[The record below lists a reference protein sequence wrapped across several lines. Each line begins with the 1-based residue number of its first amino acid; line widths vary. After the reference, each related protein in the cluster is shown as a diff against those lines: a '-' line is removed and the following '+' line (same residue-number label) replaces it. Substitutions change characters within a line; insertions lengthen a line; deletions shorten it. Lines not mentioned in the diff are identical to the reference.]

1 MGVYPRALPSPVCW
15 VYHHQYAAAGAVWA
29 TGANTKGEEGARITK
44 PKRSVPEASY
54 GRQPRA
60 CYNERVPHRSRRSF
74 TRLATTLAVIAAGVA
89 FAMPAAQSTPFMPV
103 SDVRPGMVG
112 IGRTVY
118 SGTTIEDFRATVIG
132 VLKNVIA
139 PGRDLIV
146 ARLEGGPLAQ
156 TGVIAGMSGSP
167 VYVDGKLIG
176 AVSYALGSFPR
187 EPIAGITPIAEMID
201 AMRSAPDRTA
211 NTEFALSWPAT
222 PQQIYGALAKVVS
235 RAASPVRSPLRPSDI
250 VGAASL
256 ADWAPQLRPI
266 GAAMM
271 ARGLAIDVEDDLR
284 EALLPTPLVTSGTG
298 QTTAPSGALRPGDP
312 VGMTFLRG
320 DMEMGATGT
329 VTYIDGQQVYAF
341 GHAFLSQGPTT
352 MPMTQATVL
361 TVLPSLDSS
370 MKIGAMGPVIG
381 RMTQD
386 RSVGVGGVLGR
397 GPSELAVRV
406 NLLSANT
413 AARTFN
419 FQVVHD
425 QNLTPLFAF
434 VSILNALSSFERAS
448 GPTTIAAT
456 GHISYGP
463 MGRLEID
470 DLFTGD
476 QALTQAAS
484 TALNPIGALATN
496 TFHPMLPESMEV
508 TLRVTEEEDH
518 LTIERAWLD
527 TVRPVLGGTH
537 TLHVQLRRYRGQTE
551 TVSLPVTMPARVT
564 GPVTLLVSDAP
575 TLIALEQNELR
586 PAPVSSLDGL
596 LVRLRDSRANHQLHV
611 RLLTAAPG
619 TAIAGESQA
628 ALPSSVQSA
637 LGADTSAASTALT
650 RTVVGAWH
658 LRLPRVV
665 RGSREIPLTLRANR

>member
-1 MGVYPRALPSPVCW
+1 V
-15 VYHHQYAAAGAVWA
+15 
-29 TGANTKGEEGARITK
+29 
-44 PKRSVPEASY
+44 
-54 GRQPRA
+54 
-60 CYNERVPHRSRRSF
+60 
-74 TRLATTLAVIAAGVA
+74 VIAAGVA
-89 FAMPAAQSTPFMPV
+89 FAMPAAQSTTFMPV
-103 SDVRPGMVG
+103 SEIRPGMVG
-112 IGRTVY
+112 IGRTVFA
-118 SGTTIEDFRATVIG
+118 GTTLEEFRANVIG

-156 TGVIAGMSGSP
+156 TGVIQGMSGSP

-201 AMRSAPDRTA
+201 AMRTAPDRAT
-211 NTEFALSWPAT
+211 NTEFALTWPAT
-222 PQQIYGALAKVVS
+222 PQQIYGALGRVVT
-235 RAASPVRSPLRPSDI
+235 RAGSPVRSPLRPSDI

-271 ARGLAIDVEDDLR
+271 ARGLSQDVESALR
-284 EALLPTPLVTSGTG
+284 DIFKVQSPTGSRVQGASSAVRG
-298 QTTAPSGALRPGDP
+298 APPQALRPGDP
-312 VGMTFLRG
+312 VGMTFIRG

-329 VTYIDGQQVYAF
+329 VTHIDGQQVYAF
-341 GHAFLSQGPTT
+341 GHAFLSQGPTA

-397 GPSELAVRV
+397 GPEELAVRV
-406 NLLSANT
+406 NLVSTNAP
-413 AARTFN
+413 ARTFN

-425 QNLTPLFAF
+425 QSLTPLFAF
-434 VSILNALSSFERAS
+434 VSILNALSSFERAA
-448 GPTTIAAT
+448 GPTTIAT
-456 GHISYGP
+456 SGYISYGAL
-463 MGRLEID
+463 GRLPID

-476 QALTQAAS
+476 MALTQAAS
-484 TALNPIGALATN
+484 TALTPIGALATN
-496 TFHPMLPESMEV
+496 TFRPVLPESMEV

-518 LTIERAWLD
+518 FTIERAWLD

-564 GPVTLLVSDAP
+564 GAVTLLVSDAP
-575 TLIALEQNELR
+575 TLITLEQNELR
-586 PAPVSSLDGL
+586 PAPVSSLDA
-596 LVRLRDSRANHQLHV
+596 LVGRLRDTRANHSLHV

-628 ALPSSVQSA
+628 ALPSSIQSA
-637 LGADTSAASTALT
+637 LDADTSTASTALS
-650 RTVVGAWH
+650 RTVVGSWH

-665 RGSREIPLTLRANR
+665 RGSREIPLTLRADR